1 MQMAMAAAQDA
12 IVVMGE
18 IVGPYG
24 VRGWLKVRSFAESP
38 EALLGFEAWWIKSRR
53 DAAWTRFAR
62 LEGRMHSG
70 ALVVALGGID
80 TREAALALKGSEVG
94 VPRDALPAA
103 GEGEIY
109 WDDLT
114 GLCVMNRR
122 GVVLGKVRG
131 LTQHRGHPLLR
142 VERPPASPGPERL
155 IPYVP
160 AIVDHVD
167 VAGGRIDVDW
177 EADY

>member
-1 MQMAMAAAQDA
+1 MAIAAAQDA

-18 IVGPYG
+18 IAGPYG

-38 EALLGFEAWWIKSRR
+38 DALLGFGTWWIKSRR
-53 DAAWTRFAR
+53 DAAWTEFAR

-70 ALVVALGGID
+70 ALVVALGGIG
-80 TREAALALKGSEVG
+80 TREAALALKGCEVG
-94 VPRDALPAA
+94 VPRKALPAA
-103 GEGEIY
+103 VEGEIY

-114 GLCVMNRR
+114 GLCVMNRA

-131 LTQHRGHPLLR
+131 LTQHGGHPLLR
-142 VERPPASPGPERL
+142 VERPPVSPGPERL

-160 AIVDHVD
+160 AIIDRVD

>member
-1 MQMAMAAAQDA
+1 MAAAQDA

-24 VRGWLKVRSFAESP
+24 VRGWLKVRSFAEAP
-38 EALLGFEAWWIKSRR
+38 DALLGFGTWWIKPRR
-53 DAAWTRFAR
+53 GAAWSEFAR
-62 LEGRMHSG
+62 LEGRMHSS
-70 ALVVALGGID
+70 ALVVALGGVC
-80 TREAALALKGSEVG
+80 TREAALAMKGSEVG
-94 VPRDALPAA
+94 VPRNVLPAA
-103 GEGEIY
+103 VEGEIY

-114 GLCVMNRR
+114 GLCVMNRA

-131 LTQHRGHPLLR
+131 LTQHGGHPLLR
-142 VERPPASPGPERL
+142 VERPPVSPGPERL

-160 AIVDHVD
+160 AIIDRVD

-177 EADY
+177 GADY

>member
-1 MQMAMAAAQDA
+1 MAAAPDAIA

-53 DAAWTRFAR
+53 DAVWTRFPR
-62 LEGRMHSG
+62 REGRMHSG
-70 ALVVALGGID
+70 ALVVALDGID
-80 TREAALALKGSEVG
+80 TREAALALKGCEVG
-94 VPRDALPAA
+94 VPRNALPVA

-109 WDDLT
+109 WDELT
-114 GLCVMNRR
+114 GLCVMNRA

-131 LTQHRGHPLLR
+131 LVQHGGHPLL
-142 VERPPASPGPERL
+142 
-155 IPYVP
+155 
-160 AIVDHVD
+160 
-167 VAGGRIDVDW
+167 
-177 EADY
+177 